1 MKSILFRSECVI
13 CLTLCNIIQHCHSIS
28 GKRYCLAQLPGIL
41 IWYDL
46 LLGSNSISQVENF
59 KSLISKKNSQP
70 HKKKKNNQPLTKEKK
85 KKTENPQNI
94 FSNQGSEWTMSGIVY
109 SYNSSKSI
117 ILIILRQR
125 FPACFDKIFYLDKLI
140 ISYATGKKFGAIL
153 HFFKNTLKYICIY
166 LKIKFQ

>member
-1 MKSILFRSECVI
+1 MKSVLFRFECLI

-59 KSLISKKNSQP
+59 KSLISKKIVSPTKQ
-70 HKKKKNNQPLTKEKK
+70 KKKKISPSQKKEKK
-85 KKTENPQNI
+85 RKTENPQNI
-94 FSNQGSEWTMSGIVY
+94 FANQGSEWTISGRVY
-109 SYNSSKSI
+109 SYDSSKSI

-125 FPACFDKIFYLDKLI
+125 FPACFDKIFYLDKLV
-140 ISYATGKKFGAIL
+140 ISNKQMFGVIL

-166 LKIKFQ
+166 LK